1 MFRVY
6 SRSAFCVKRLD
17 AHFLELHSLRP
28 NFHENLPCYISVYII
43 ARFRGGPDASKLLYV
58 SVHSVAT
65 AIPFFFFLKKKLA
78 WKQRL
83 KFCLKQGEKNES
95 TAM

>member
-65 AIPFFFFLKKKLA
+65 AIPFFFFLKKKT
-78 WKQRL
+78 RL
-83 KFCLKQGEKNES
+83 GAK
-95 TAM
+95 A